1 MAILRRCSARCLRWQ
16 HRLCVAVIG
25 MCALC
30 VASCRST
37 SRLQK
42 STTAARVDSSS
53 VTVTAVTEYE
63 PVPMTQA
70 RLNLTPTELE
80 RLPLMPMDFG
90 KTVADGHLTLKAE
103 PDGQGGIR
111 ITATHQ
117 GEERKVEK
125 TTTTATNRIRD
136 ESATTDERK
145 DTHGRSYKLPAIL
158 LVVVLLAVIYWL
170 VKHRT
175 TGN

>member
-1 MAILRRCSARCLRWQ
+1 M
-16 HRLCVAVIG
+16 
-25 MCALC
+25 
-30 VASCRST
+30 
-37 SRLQK
+37 
-42 STTAARVDSSS
+42 
-53 VTVTAVTEYE
+53 TVTAVTDYE

-80 RLPLMPMDFG
+80 RLPLMPVDFG

-117 GEERKVEK
+117 GEERRVEK

-145 DTHGRSYKLPAIL
+145 DTHGRNHTLPAIL
-158 LVVVLLAVIYWL
+158 LVVLLPAVIYWL

>member
-1 MAILRRCSARCLRWQ
+1 M
-16 HRLCVAVIG
+16 
-25 MCALC
+25 
-30 VASCRST
+30 
-37 SRLQK
+37 
-42 STTAARVDSSS
+42 DSSN
-53 VTVTAVTEYE
+53 VTVTEVTDYE

-70 RLNLTPTELE
+70 KLNLTPMELE

-103 PDGQGGIR
+103 PDGQGGIQ

-117 GEERKVEK
+117 GEKQRVEK
-125 TTTTATNRIRD
+125 TITTATNRIRD
-136 ESATTDERK
+136 ESVTSDERK
-145 DTHGRSYKLPAIL
+145 DTHCRSYTLPTIL

-170 VKHRT
+170 VKYRT